1 MEELLKKMN
10 VVLSKFWKEK
20 NMFLIKKNKKFGS
33 RTLKNKRKILILILS
48 EQNIPGCT
56 HLNIAVAV

>member
-1 MEELLKKMN
+1 MN

-20 NMFLIKKNKKFGS
+20 NMFLIKKNTKFGS
-33 RTLKNKRKILILILS
+33 RTLKNKRKILIVILS